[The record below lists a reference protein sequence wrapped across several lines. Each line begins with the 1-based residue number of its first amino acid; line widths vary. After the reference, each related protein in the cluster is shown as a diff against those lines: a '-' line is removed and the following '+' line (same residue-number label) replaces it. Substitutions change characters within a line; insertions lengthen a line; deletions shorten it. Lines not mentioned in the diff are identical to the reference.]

1 MTDNGDYIYILSRC
15 QICLN
20 AFPAHPVCSTL
31 SFLLSANPPFIVLSL
46 CQRLLLGPSTLTPH
60 RVHTVGFLY
69 TQVNKQTEMVVM
81 EDRSK
86 ITLCAG
92 EAEGVFWDDG
102 NFLYL
107 D

>member
-1 MTDNGDYIYILSRC
+1 MTDDSDYVSILRRC

-20 AFPAHPVCSTL
+20 AFPAHPVPSTL
-31 SFLLSANPPFIVLSL
+31 SFLLSVNPPFIVLSL

-69 TQVNKQTEMVVM
+69 TQVTLAEMVVM
-81 EDRSK
+81 KDRSK

-92 EAEGVFWDDG
+92 EAKVVFRGDG